1 MNQKITTI
9 QRLSLIKYLYL
20 LGIDQSYKIEPVCGL
35 SILNFHDS
43 VELFLQLSA
52 EEVGVTRTRDIN
64 FMDYWDL
71 IEAKGISL
79 SLKGSM
85 RKLNN
90 ARANLKHGGL
100 IPSKI
105 DIELF
110 RSITSEFLEES
121 CKLVFNIG
129 FKDVSLV
136 DYINFDKTRDY
147 LKLAENKFKEG
158 DKKET
163 IKNLAFSF
171 YYLLHD
177 YEESVKNK
185 FKYSPFNF
193 GESMHFFSTH
203 GLEEL
208 SRQIYEC
215 IDTLARSTEEMQY
228 TLRILS
234 FGLDYIKYIKFNSI
248 IPRARFLINGEPTID
263 FRDEIEINLTNFEFC
278 RDFIVESALK
288 FQEYDF
294 V

>member
-1 MNQKITTI
+1 LNQKITTI
-9 QRLSLIKYLYL
+9 QRLSLIRYLYL
-20 LGIDQSYKIEPVCGL
+20 LGINQSYKIEPICGL

-52 EEVGVTRTRDIN
+52 EKVGVTRTKDIK
-64 FMDYWDL
+64 FMEYWEL
-71 IEAKGISL
+71 IEAKGFSL
-79 SLKGSM
+79 SLKQSIH
-85 RKLNN
+85 KLNN
-90 ARANLKHGGL
+90 ARVSLKHGGL

-105 DIELF
+105 DVELF
-110 RSITSEFLEES
+110 RSITTEFLEES
-121 CKLVFNIG
+121 CKSIFDIE
-129 FKDVSLV
+129 FKDVSIV
-136 DYINFDKTRDY
+136 DYINFEKTRNY

-185 FKYSPFNF
+185 FEYSPFSF
-193 GESMHFFSTH
+193 GEPMHFFSAS
-203 GLEEL
+203 GLEKY
-208 SRQIYEC
+208 SRQTYEC
-215 IDTLARSTEEMQY
+215 IDQISKSVGEMQY
-228 TLRILS
+228 ALRILS

-248 IPRARFLINGEPTID
+248 IPRARLTLNRKLHID
-263 FRDEIEINLTNFEFC
+263 FREEIEINLINFEFC